1 MKPRWRKILAD
12 MGSNLPRFVLVILS
26 LAVGMFAVG
35 MITGGYV
42 LTMEDMQ
49 AGYDSIQSADIRI
62 TTEDFDENLV
72 ERVRR
77 LDGVTAA
84 DGEKQLQVQMLNG
97 DGEWKNLVIKVL
109 PEDGQKINKIDLL
122 SGQMPVG
129 EEILIDI
136 HRDIALETG
145 DSLLIQLP
153 SGTERELTI
162 TGQVRDQTIGTTGNT
177 YFVSP
182 SYGYIPFDTLPYLEQ
197 EMTYDTLLVRVDPAL
212 SEDEVKT
219 LSDEI
224 VGNVEQ
230 SGLDVSSITILDSG
244 SHPNLGYVEAIGG
257 LLAVLGFLT
266 VFLSGFLVFNSMSAL
281 FAQQV
286 QYIGIMKA
294 IGAKKSDII
303 KMYMVLILV
312 FGLIALV
319 ISVPLSAWAS
329 SKLGDF
335 LGMRLNFLSGGMRYV
350 PLAVILQIV
359 IALILPQAAGIIPI
373 LKTSNISVQEAIT
386 TTGIDAGDVGTSWID
401 RQLQKIKGLSR
412 PMLVSL
418 RNTFRRKGRFIL
430 TLITLSL
437 GGAVFISTFN
447 VRASLESYTY
457 QVSRYILADVSIDYD
472 RHYRIDEIERMA
484 MSVDGVAGVEPRGR
498 AITQLL
504 NEDGEAAES
513 VEMTG
518 APPESDLI
526 EPIMMKGRWI
536 IPGDR
541 NAIVLNEAFAVR
553 YPDLDVGD
561 TITLYVNRREVDW
574 TIVGFFQFLGT
585 DSFNAYVPLDYLN
598 EITGHYGQAINFQI
612 IASPEVSRAGMQE
625 DLARRLDDFFRTEG
639 YALKSSTATDEIWG
653 NATEGLDTLTTF
665 LLIMSGLTAL
675 VGSISLAGT
684 MGMNVME
691 RTRETGV
698 MRAIGATDW
707 QVMRLV
713 IVEGLIIGVLSWFF
727 GSLLAFPISYLMS
740 YIVNSSIFGVAGEF
754 IFDVSGFLIWL
765 GMVLLLSL
773 LASIIPANN
782 AAKLTIREVLAYE

>member
-350 PLAVILQIV
+350 PLVVILQIV

>member
-182 SYGYIPFDTLPYLEQ
+182 SYGYIPFDTLLYLEQ

-303 KMYMVLILV
+303 KMYMVLILI

-373 LKTSNISVQEAIT
+373 LKTSNVSVQEAIT

-598 EITGHYGQAINFQI
+598 EFTGHSNQAINFQI
-612 IASPEVSRAGMQE
+612 IASPVVSQAGMQE
-625 DLARRLDDFFRTEG
+625 DLARRLDDFFRTQG

-675 VGSISLAGT
+675 VGSISLTGT

-713 IVEGLIIGVLSWFF
+713 IVEGLIIGVLSWLF

-754 IFDVSGFLIWL
+754 IFDASGFLIWL
-765 GMVLLLSL
+765 GVVLLLSL
-773 LASIIPANN
+773 LASIIPAKN

>member
-350 PLAVILQIV
+350 PLVVILQIV

-457 QVSRYILADVSIDYD
+457 QVSRYILADVSIDFD

>member
-182 SYGYIPFDTLPYLEQ
+182 SYGYIPFDTLLYLEQ

-303 KMYMVLILV
+303 KMYMVLILI

-373 LKTSNISVQEAIT
+373 LKTSNVSVQEAIT

>member
-303 KMYMVLILV
+303 KMYMVLILI

-386 TTGIDAGDVGTSWID
+386 TTGIDAGDVGTRWID
-401 RQLQKIKGLSR
+401 RLLQKIKGLSR

>member
-244 SHPNLGYVEAIGG
+244 GHPNLGYVEAIGG

>member
-350 PLAVILQIV
+350 PLVVILQIV

-401 RQLQKIKGLSR
+401 CQLQKIKGLSR

-457 QVSRYILADVSIDYD
+457 QVSRYILADVSIDFD

>member
-182 SYGYIPFDTLPYLEQ
+182 SYGYIPFDTLLYLEQ

-350 PLAVILQIV
+350 PLVVILQIV

-386 TTGIDAGDVGTSWID
+386 TTGIDAGDVGTRWID
-401 RQLQKIKGLSR
+401 RLLQKIKGLSR

-457 QVSRYILADVSIDYD
+457 QVSRYILADVSIDFD

-536 IPGDR
+536 LPGDR

-612 IASPEVSRAGMQE
+612 IASPEISRAGMQE

-713 IVEGLIIGVLSWFF
+713 IVEGLIIGVL
-727 GSLLAFPISYLMS
+727 
-740 YIVNSSIFGVAGEF
+740 
-754 IFDVSGFLIWL
+754 
-765 GMVLLLSL
+765 
-773 LASIIPANN
+773 
-782 AAKLTIREVLAYE
+782 

>member
-1 MKPRWRKILAD
+1 
-12 MGSNLPRFVLVILS
+12 
-26 LAVGMFAVG
+26 
-35 MITGGYV
+35 
-42 LTMEDMQ
+42 
-49 AGYDSIQSADIRI
+49 
-62 TTEDFDENLV
+62 
-72 ERVRR
+72 
-77 LDGVTAA
+77 
-84 DGEKQLQVQMLNG
+84 
-97 DGEWKNLVIKVL
+97 
-109 PEDGQKINKIDLL
+109 
-122 SGQMPVG
+122 
-129 EEILIDI
+129 
-136 HRDIALETG
+136 
-145 DSLLIQLP
+145 
-153 SGTERELTI
+153 
-162 TGQVRDQTIGTTGNT
+162 
-177 YFVSP
+177 
-182 SYGYIPFDTLPYLEQ
+182 
-197 EMTYDTLLVRVDPAL
+197 
-212 SEDEVKT
+212 
-219 LSDEI
+219 
-224 VGNVEQ
+224 
-230 SGLDVSSITILDSG
+230 
-244 SHPNLGYVEAIGG
+244 
-257 LLAVLGFLT
+257 
-266 VFLSGFLVFNSMSAL
+266 
-281 FAQQV
+281 
-286 QYIGIMKA
+286 
-294 IGAKKSDII
+294 
-303 KMYMVLILV
+303 MYMVLILI

-373 LKTSNISVQEAIT
+373 LKTSNVSVQEAIT

>member
-182 SYGYIPFDTLPYLEQ
+182 SYGYIPFDTLLYLEQ

-350 PLAVILQIV
+350 PLVVILQIV

-386 TTGIDAGDVGTSWID
+386 TTGIDAGDVGTRWID
-401 RQLQKIKGLSR
+401 RLLQKIKGLSR

-457 QVSRYILADVSIDYD
+457 QVSRYILADVSIDFD

-536 IPGDR
+536 LPGDR

-612 IASPEVSRAGMQE
+612 IASPEISRAGMQE

>member
-12 MGSNLPRFVLVILS
+12 MGGNLPRFILVILS

-49 AGYDSIQSADIRI
+49 AGYDSVQSADIRI

-109 PEDGQKINKIDLL
+109 PEDGQTINKVGLL
-122 SGQMPVG
+122 SGKMPLE
-129 EEILIDI
+129 EEILMDI
-136 HRDIALETG
+136 HRDVALDIG
-145 DSLLIQLP
+145 DSVLIQLP
-153 SGTERELTI
+153 SGTQRELTI
-162 TGQVRDQTIGTTGNT
+162 TGQVRDQTIGTTGTT

-182 SYGYIPFDTLPYLEQ
+182 SYGYILFDTLPYLEQ
-197 EMTYDTLLVRVDPAL
+197 EMSYDTLLVRVDPAL

-230 SGLDVSSITILDSG
+230 SGRDVSSITILDSG

-319 ISVPLSAWAS
+319 VSVPLSAWAS
-329 SKLGDF
+329 AKLGGF

-359 IALILPQAAGIIPI
+359 IALVLPQAAGIIPI
-373 LKTSNISVQEAIT
+373 LQTANISVQEAIT

-401 RQLQKIKGLSR
+401 RQLQKIKGISR

-457 QVSRYILADVSIDYD
+457 QVSRYILADVSIDFD
-472 RHYRIDEIERMA
+472 RHYSIDEIEQMA

-498 AITQLL
+498 AVTQLL

-518 APPESDLI
+518 APPESELI

-536 IPGDR
+536 IPGDH
-541 NAIVLNEAFAVR
+541 NAIVLNEAFAAR

-574 TIVGFFQFLGT
+574 TIVGFYQFLGT
-585 DSFNAYVPLDYLN
+585 GSFNAYVPLDYLN
-598 EITGHYGQAINFQI
+598 EFTGHSNQAINFQI
-612 IASPEVSRAGMQE
+612 IASPVVSQAGMQE
-625 DLARRLDDFFRTEG
+625 DLARRLDDFFRTQG

-675 VGSISLAGT
+675 VGSISLTGT

-713 IVEGLIIGVLSWFF
+713 IVEGLIIGVLSWLF

-754 IFDVSGFLIWL
+754 IFDASGFLIWL
-765 GMVLLLSL
+765 GVVLLLSL
-773 LASIIPANN
+773 LASIIPAKN

>member
-244 SHPNLGYVEAIGG
+244 GHPNLGYVEAIGG

-457 QVSRYILADVSIDYD
+457 QVSRYILADVSIDFD